1 MPLASEAKLA
11 DNLYVSASFWSRLLA
26 TAVGIVC
33 FSLLYTATVIDSKVA
48 GPADALKLMLTPP
61 TAGARMDFIATAYC
75 KGDTTSAGVS
85 VHSGIAAGDE
95 TLLPEGSVIEVDGA
109 PEKYG
114 GIYTVMDSGPS
125 VNGRHIDLYMWSC
138 VDALNFGLRDV
149 KVTVLRLGWNPGNS
163 SPRVAARVS
172 PVAK

>member
-1 MPLASEAKLA
+1 VSE
-11 DNLYVSASFWSRLLA
+11 SIWSRLLA

-33 FSLLYTATVIDSKVA
+33 FWLLYTATVIDSKVA
-48 GPADALKLMLTPP
+48 SPVEALKPPLTPP

-95 TLLPEGSVIEVDGA
+95 TLLPEGSVIQVDGA
-109 PEKYG
+109 PDKYG

-163 SPRVAARVS
+163 SPSAATRQL
-172 PVAK
+172 PAGK